1 MIIDT
6 RAESEYA
13 RNISAGT
20 SLKAN
25 TNTNAF
31 EHKFFLNVCLFLL
44 KNQPNQYSY
53 VWSESRNSPLFAS
66 LRFLHTDSGTPLGLH
81 RLSFPK
87 VISLTLSPVGT
98 LKGPTL
104 V

>member
-25 TNTNAF
+25 TNTNTNIGTQTLPEF
-31 EHKFFLNVCLFLL
+31 MFFVVE
-44 KNQPNQYSY
+44 KSTY
-53 VWSESRNSPLFAS
+53 VWPKSRNSPLFAS

-98 LKGPTL
+98 LKEPTL